1 MTYFHVRITPKSEPS
16 ETEVELDISLE
27 ELMERFVR
35 PYERGQPIVIA
46 GRTVSSEDI
55 RRIQLNES
63 EQDST
68 ILNAAMMRQEE
79 AQQSYSFVD
88 QHGRLRPEMLAD
100 NGRDVTSRFITG
112 RAWACSRNSHLP
124 CPRAQALNHCPR
136 GFCCFW
142 PESYGPR
149 RSL

>member
-1 MTYFHVRITPKSEPS
+1 MTYCHVRMTSKSEPAQP
-16 ETEVELDISLE
+16 EVELDISLE

-55 RRIQLNES
+55 GRIQLNET

-68 ILNAAMMRQEE
+68 SLNAKILSQQE
-79 AQQSYSFVD
+79 ARRTYSFVD

-100 NGRDVTSRFITG
+100 NGRDVTPRFITG
-112 RAWACSRNSHLP
+112 KPGHAAETATYPVLEHRPSTTSVNLV
-124 CPRAQALNHCPR
+124 L
-136 GFCCFW
+136 GFV
-142 PESYGPR
+142 
-149 RSL
+149 

>member
-16 ETEVELDISLE
+16 QTDVELDISLE

-46 GRTVSSEDI
+46 GRTVSSKDV

-68 ILNAAMMRQEE
+68 GLNATICGNRKRSRVIASLTSMVDCVQRCLPIMAGTLHPDSSQ
-79 AQQSYSFVD
+79 ASLGMQQKQPLTLS
-88 QHGRLRPEMLAD
+88 
-100 NGRDVTSRFITG
+100 
-112 RAWACSRNSHLP
+112 
-124 CPRAQALNHCPR
+124 
-136 GFCCFW
+136 
-142 PESYGPR
+142 
-149 RSL
+149 